1 MLKAF
6 NFSGPRNRTETSGDE
21 PNMIHIS
28 QTLHEKLVQP
38 QVPCDYLVNDL
49 NPQLPIYACATM
61 HSIVVSK
68 KLQYCNF
75 IIIKLIIN
83 TDMALSCL
91 IW

>member
-28 QTLHEKLVQP
+28 PNRSLKKLVQP

-61 HSIVVSK
+61 HSNVFFKKYIIVI
-68 KLQYCNF
+68 L
-75 IIIKLIIN
+75 
-83 TDMALSCL
+83 
-91 IW
+91 